1 MAAESAEAVLRHWFE
16 DVWTGGRD
24 DLIETYL
31 APGAVAHGLDE
42 TGEGCVGAAGFRP
55 FYEKLRGACPDIR
68 IAVDDVVASGPMAA
82 CRWTATLTHTGDHLG
97 VPATGRAVRVTGMT
111 IARVEDGR
119 IVEGWNE
126 WDRLAF
132 ATELGLVVATAAS
145 AG

>member
-132 ATELGLVVATAAS
+132 ATELGLVVAAAAS

>member
-132 ATELGLVVATAAS
+132 ATELGLVVAAAAS
-145 AG
+145 ED

>member
-1 MAAESAEAVLRHWFE
+1 MAKSAEAVLRHWFE
-16 DVWTGGRD
+16 DVWSGGRS

-31 APGAVAHGLDE
+31 APDVVAHGLDE
-42 TGEGCVGAAGFRP
+42 TGEGCVGAAGFLP

-68 IAVDDVVASGPMAA
+68 IEVDDVIASGPMAA
-82 CRWTATLTHTGDHLG
+82 CRWTATLTHTGDQLG
-97 VPATGRAVRVTGMT
+97 VRPTGRALRLTGMT

-126 WDRLAF
+126 WDRLGF
-132 ATELGLVVATAAS
+132 ATALGLVGPTTAS

>member
-16 DVWTGGRD
+16 DVWTGGRA

-42 TGEGCVGAAGFRP
+42 TGGGCVGAAGFRP

-132 ATELGLVVATAAS
+132 ATELGLVAAVATS
-145 AG
+145 AD

>member
-1 MAAESAEAVLRHWFE
+1 MATESAEAVLRHWFD
-16 DVWTGGRD
+16 DVWTGGRS

-31 APGAVAHGLDE
+31 APGAIVHGLDE
-42 TGEGCVGAAGFRP
+42 TGEGCVGAAGFRS

-97 VPATGRAVRVTGMT
+97 VPATGRPVRVTGMT
-111 IARVEDGR
+111 NARVEEGR
-119 IVEGWNE
+119 MVEGWNE

-132 ATELGLVVATAAS
+132 ATALGLVAPAS
-145 AG
+145 ASTG